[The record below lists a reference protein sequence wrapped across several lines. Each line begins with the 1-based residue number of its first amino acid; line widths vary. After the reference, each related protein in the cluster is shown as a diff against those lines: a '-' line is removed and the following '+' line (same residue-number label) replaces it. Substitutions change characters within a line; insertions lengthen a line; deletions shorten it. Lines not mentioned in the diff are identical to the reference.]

1 MGGSGKMKTLILGVV
16 LVTALTAIAET
27 QDSCASELVACA
39 GSINATTKPPSAC
52 CDSFEEVV
60 AHQLECLCNL
70 EYNTPDLLRS
80 LEINVTQALQPP
92 TLCGVPD
99 NLCQGAFFLPLCFR
113 L

>member
-1 MGGSGKMKTLILGVV
+1 MSSSGKMKTLILGVV
-16 LVTALTAIAET
+16 LVIALTAIVEA
-27 QDSCASELVACA
+27 QHSCASTLVACV
-39 GSINATTKPPSAC
+39 GSIDATTKPPSAC

-99 NLCQGAFFLPLCFR
+99 NLCQGAFLYLCVFIF
-113 L
+113 